1 MGAFLT
7 NNVPFN
13 EGGGLTSVLV
23 PKRLTKAGIGGMF
36 ALSGAASIG
45 KEMFIASNIRKMGP
59 VSYTGGPARMT
70 DSFDSGA
77 IQAIKQATKDPNVQ
91 QDMLRKILKS
101 SNDGIIKNLEEYGVD
116 GQFLSAFYGM
126 G

>member
-45 KEMFIASNIRKMGP
+45 KEMFLINLIQNE
-59 VSYTGGPARMT
+59 VS
-70 DSFDSGA
+70 
-77 IQAIKQATKDPNVQ
+77 
-91 QDMLRKILKS
+91 
-101 SNDGIIKNLEEYGVD
+101 EYR
-116 GQFLSAFYGM
+116 F
-126 G
+126 

>member
-7 NNVPFN
+7 NNIPFN
-13 EGGGLTSVLV
+13 EGGGLTSVLI
-23 PKRLTKAGIGGMF
+23 PKRLTKAGIGSMF

-70 DSFDSGA
+70 NSFDSGA